1 MFFLLDGVR
10 NFGIFDRIIN
20 LKNMKNVVILLVIA
34 IQLMACN
41 SKKKEEVTTPQTD
54 STTVSVEKPV
64 VENALVYEGLLPC
77 ADCSGIQTVLK
88 IAQGDGTTEGQTFEL
103 SSTYKGKEPE
113 KEFVEK
119 GKFNTERGLEN
130 DPNGTIFVLNY
141 DKPADKQVYYGYF
154 SSDTKKIYML
164 DRDKKIIKSKLNY
177 SLDLK
182 K

>member
-1 MFFLLDGVR
+1 VIR
-10 NFGIFDRIIN
+10 RKNFGIFDRKIN

-34 IQLMACN
+34 IQLTACN
-41 SKKKEEVTTPQTD
+41 SKKKEEEVKTPQVD
-54 STTVSVEKPV
+54 STAVSAEKSAV
-64 VENALVYEGLLPC
+64 QNVWVYEGLLPC

-88 IAQGDGTTEGQTFEL
+88 IAQGDGTMEGQKFEL
-103 SSTYKGKEPE
+103 SSIYKGKSPE

-130 DPNGTIFVLNY
+130 DPDGTIFILNY
-141 DKPADKQVYYGYF
+141 DKPVDKQIYYGYL